1 MPGTI
6 ITPEKLAMSTLLT
19 VGAAVVAVFGLI
31 SVWVLVDQWARRR
44 LGERSRCCRSIER
57 EGGQGCC
64 GKARE
69 AQGDDPACP
78 HG

>member
-1 MPGTI
+1 MT
-6 ITPEKLAMSTLLT
+6 TLLT
-19 VGAAVVAVFGLI
+19 IGVAVAAVFMLI
-31 SVWVLVDQWARRR
+31 GGWVLVDQWARRR